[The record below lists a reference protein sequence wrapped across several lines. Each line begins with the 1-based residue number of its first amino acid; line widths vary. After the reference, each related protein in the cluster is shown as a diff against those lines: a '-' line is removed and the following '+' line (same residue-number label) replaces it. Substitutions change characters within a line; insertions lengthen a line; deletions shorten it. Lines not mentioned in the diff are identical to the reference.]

1 MKEKIHLIGQAYYI
15 NKQDRQKMNG
25 HKPLCLWFT
34 GLSGSGK
41 STLANNIERELYA
54 LGIRTY
60 SLDGDN
66 VRRGLSSDLGFSESD
81 RIENLRR
88 VGAVANL
95 MCDAGLVVTAAF
107 VSPFKK
113 DRQLIRNL
121 LGNEFFEIFVNT
133 PLEVCEQRDV
143 KGLYQKARRGEIS
156 NFTGISSPYE
166 VPQNPNLKIDTV
178 NQSIEQSVNIILGV
192 ILPKLSLS

>member
-1 MKEKIHLIGQAYYI
+1 MKERIHLINQAYDI
-15 NKQDRQKMNG
+15 SKPDREKMNG
-25 HKPLCLWFT
+25 HKALCIWFT
-34 GLSGSGK
+34 GLSGAGK
-41 STLANNIERELYA
+41 TTLANALERRLHTENIK
-54 LGIRTY
+54 TF

-66 VRRGLSSDLGFSESD
+66 IRCGLSSDLGFSESD

-88 VGAVANL
+88 IGEVAKL
-95 MCDAGLVVTAAF
+95 MCEAGLVVTAAF

-121 LGNEFFEIFVNT
+121 LGSNFFEVFVNT

-156 NFTGISSPYE
+156 NFTGINSPFE
-166 VPQNPNLKIDTV
+166 QPQNPDLQVNTV
-178 NQSIEQSVNIILGV
+178 NQTIDQLVNTILEAV
-192 ILPKLSLS
+192 LPKLLLS

>member
-1 MKEKIHLIGQAYYI
+1 MKEKIHLISQAYYI
-15 NKQDRQKMNG
+15 TQNDRERING

-66 VRRGLSSDLGFSESD
+66 VRKGLSSDLGFSESD

-88 VGAVANL
+88 VGAVASL

-143 KGLYQKARRGEIS
+143 KGLYQKARNGEIS

-166 VPQNPNLKIDTV
+166 APQKPDLEINTS
-178 NQSIEQSVNIILGV
+178 NQSIQQSVNIILEV

>member
-1 MKEKIHLIGQAYYI
+1 MKEKVHLVSQAYYI
-15 NKQDRQKMNG
+15 SKHDREKMNG
-25 HKPLCLWFT
+25 HKAMCVWFT

-41 STLANNIERELYA
+41 STLANALERELYA
-54 LGIRTY
+54 RGISTF

-66 VRRGLSSDLGFSESD
+66 IRTGLSSDLGFSESD

-88 VGAVANL
+88 IGEVAKL

-113 DRQLIRNL
+113 DRRLIRNL
-121 LGNEFFEIFVNT
+121 LGTDFFEIFVNT
-133 PLEVCEQRDV
+133 PLDVCEQRDV

-156 NFTGISSPYE
+156 NFTGVSSPFE
-166 VPQNPNLKIDTV
+166 IPQNPDLQINTINHTIDQLVNKILEV
-178 NQSIEQSVNIILGV
+178 V
-192 ILPKLSLS
+192 LPKISLS

>member
-1 MKEKIHLIGQAYYI
+1 MKEKIHLVNQAYYI
-15 NKQDRQKMNG
+15 TKHDREKMNG
-25 HKPLCLWFT
+25 HKAMCVWFT
-34 GLSGSGK
+34 GLSGAGK
-41 STLANNIERELYA
+41 TTLANALEREFCA
-54 LGIRTY
+54 RGIKTF

-66 VRRGLSSDLGFSESD
+66 IRRGLSSDLGFSESD

-88 VGAVANL
+88 IGEVAKL

-121 LGNEFFEIFVNT
+121 LGSDFFEIFVNT

-143 KGLYQKARRGEIS
+143 KGLYQKARMGEIT
-156 NFTGISSPYE
+156 NFTGVSSPFE
-166 VPQNPNLKIDTV
+166 IPKNPDLQVNTV
-178 NQSIEQSVNIILGV
+178 NQSIDQLVNTILEV
-192 ILPKLSLS
+192 VLPKLSLS

>member
-1 MKEKIHLIGQAYYI
+1 MKENIHLVNQAYYI
-15 NKQDRQKMNG
+15 SKTDREKMNG
-25 HKPLCLWFT
+25 HKAICVWFT

-41 STLANNIERELYA
+41 STLANGLERELYA
-54 LGIRTY
+54 RGIKTF

-66 VRRGLSSDLGFSESD
+66 IRKGLSSDLGFSESD

-88 VGAVANL
+88 IGEVAKL

-121 LGNEFFEIFVNT
+121 LGSDFFEIFVNT

-143 KGLYQKARRGEIS
+143 KGLYKKARSGEIS
-156 NFTGISSPYE
+156 NFTGVNSPFE
-166 VPQNPNLKIDTV
+166 TPKNPDLQVNTV
-178 NQSIEQSVNIILGV
+178 NQSIDQLVNTILEV
-192 ILPKLSLS
+192 VLPKLSLS

>member
-1 MKEKIHLIGQAYYI
+1 MKEKIHLINQDYYI
-15 NKQDRQKMNG
+15 NKLHRQKMNG

-88 VGAVANL
+88 VGAVAGL

-143 KGLYQKARRGEIS
+143 KGLYQKARSGEIS

-166 VPQNPNLKIDTV
+166 VPQKPDLQIDTV
-178 NQSIEQSVNIILGV
+178 NQTIEQSVNIILGV

>member
-1 MKEKIHLIGQAYYI
+1 MKEKIHLVNQAYYI
-15 NKQDRQKMNG
+15 AKHDREKMNG
-25 HKPLCLWFT
+25 HKAMCVWFT
-34 GLSGSGK
+34 GLSGAGK
-41 STLANNIERELYA
+41 TTLANALERELYER
-54 LGIRTY
+54 GIKTF

-66 VRRGLSSDLGFSESD
+66 IRKGLSSDLGFSESD

-88 VGAVANL
+88 IGEVAKL

-143 KGLYQKARRGEIS
+143 KGLYQKARRGEIT
-156 NFTGISSPYE
+156 NFTGVDSPFE
-166 VPQNPNLKIDTV
+166 IPKDPDFQVNTV
-178 NQSIEQSVNIILGV
+178 NQTIDQVVSKILEV